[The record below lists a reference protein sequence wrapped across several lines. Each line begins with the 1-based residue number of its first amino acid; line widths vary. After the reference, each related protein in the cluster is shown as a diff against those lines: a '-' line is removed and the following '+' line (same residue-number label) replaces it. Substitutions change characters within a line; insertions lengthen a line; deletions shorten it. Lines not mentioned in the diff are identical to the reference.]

1 MSRGRPALPGSWQS
15 SREATM
21 NSDSRRSR
29 ACPRPHVRSCGRV
42 SPWSTSFPEIL
53 LPVHRHEA
61 AGEEGI
67 SCDIQGP
74 EEHSFSLRKSPCGP
88 PPSFSLTSQRQSF
101 LGMRRTCRL
110 VSLLKKGSP
119 MQLEAQCGLAFIDF
133 ICSIIFILGKCL
145 LLRQI
150 K

>member
-15 SREATM
+15 SHEATV

-29 ACPRPHVRSCGRV
+29 ACPRPHVRSYGRV

-53 LPVHRHEA
+53 LPVHKHEA

-110 VSLLKKGSP
+110 VSLLKKKAAPCSWRP
-119 MQLEAQCGLAFIDF
+119 NVAWHSLILFAALSLFLASV
-133 ICSIIFILGKCL
+133 CS
-145 LLRQI
+145 
-150 K
+150 